1 MDTVLHKV
9 SKWLADYITES
20 IALGSLLGMGIRAI
34 YRFHTN
40 QAVYD
45 DILRSKKIKMLIT
58 RLSADRALLGANR
71 IIVTRLHNGIKWINQ
86 EHMNKISIYKTLTI
100 EDYSTHTK
108 QRLIDSELNSAK
120 ISQLAEILERVNTQ
134 PFDIIPVA
142 ELPNTMD
149 FKRTLRQD
157 KIKYITLFKVEF
169 QKQILG
175 YIWVLFSG
183 DANRDKTIY
192 EDVIKITAEIAEE
205 FK

>member
-1 MDTVLHKV
+1 METIFHKV

-45 DILRSKKIKMLIT
+45 DILRSKKIQMLIT
-58 RLSADRALLGANR
+58 RLSADRALLGASR
-71 IIVTRLHNGIKWINQ
+71 IIVTRVHNGIKWLSG
-86 EHMNKISIYKTLTI
+86 EHMNKLSIYKTLTI

-108 QRLIDSELNSAK
+108 HRLIDSELNSAK
-120 ISQLAEILERVNTQ
+120 ISQLSEILERVNTEL
-134 PFDIIPVA
+134 FDIIPVA
-142 ELPNTMD
+142 ELPATMD
-149 FKRTLRQD
+149 FKATLKQD
-157 KIKYITLFKVEF
+157 KIKYITLFKVQF

-192 EDVIKITAEIAEE
+192 EDVIKITSEIAEE

>member
-1 MDTVLHKV
+1 MEHLLNKIFTFI
-9 SKWLADYITES
+9 ADYIAES
-20 IALGSLLGMGIRAI
+20 IVLSSLLGIIIRAI

-45 DILRSKKIKMLIT
+45 DILRSKKIQMLIT
-58 RLSADRALLGANR
+58 RLSADRALLGASR
-71 IIVTRLHNGIKWINQ
+71 IIVTRVHNGIKWINQ
-86 EHMNKISIYKTLTI
+86 EHMNKLSIYKTLTI

-108 QRLIDSELNSAK
+108 HRLIDSELNSAK

-142 ELPNTMD
+142 ELPATMD

-157 KIKYITLFKVEF
+157 KIKYITLFKVQF

-192 EDVIKITAEIAEE
+192 EDVIKITSEIAEE

>member
-1 MDTVLHKV
+1 MDVIIHKI
-9 SKWLADYITES
+9 SRWLVDYIIES
-20 IALGSLLGMGIRAI
+20 IALGSLLGIGIRAI

-45 DILRSKKIKMLIT
+45 DILRSKKIQMLIT

-71 IIVTRLHNGIKWINQ
+71 IIVTRVHNGIKWLSG
-86 EHMNKISIYKTLTI
+86 EHMNKLSIYKTLTI

-108 QRLIDSELNSAK
+108 HRLIDSELNSAK
-120 ISQLAEILERVNTQ
+120 ISQLSEILERVNDSI
-134 PFDIIPVA
+134 FDIISVA
-142 ELPNTMD
+142 ELPATMD
-149 FKRTLRQD
+149 FKQTLKQD
-157 KIKYITLFKVEF
+157 KIKYITLFKIQF

-175 YIWVLFSG
+175 YIWVLFSS

-192 EDVIKITAEIAEE
+192 EDVIKVTAEIAEE